1 MRSSS
6 AASGTSEGKSANT
19 ATAKR
24 ESSPMA
30 TIPTNTAR
38 PAAPGKGER
47 AALQGR
53 SPSGSPL
60 PNIEL
65 DDATIALIKE
75 NEQMLQTITALQHE
89 LDKQKVRLNDAEAA
103 RAGLADEVAEL
114 RSQLGLATS
123 EVTTSTGK
131 VLNYKTAF
139 TDLQHAF
146 DQLKRDSDATKEK
159 LEEATKRERLLMQGA
174 SNTARQQSQMK
185 ESFDLVTLA
194 LKMPNYFLVSIQ
206 RVMEKLNDPALRAA
220 DRKCKLKDDIDRLQA
235 QVAAYEPDM
244 SSAVAMSADGTP
256 NVDIPIR
263 QCVYAFLSVV
273 MTLLK
278 NEVNK

>member
-1 MRSSS
+1 
-6 AASGTSEGKSANT
+6 
-19 ATAKR
+19 
-24 ESSPMA
+24 MA
-30 TIPTNTAR
+30 TIPTNTAT
-38 PAAPGKGER
+38 ATAPSKGGR
-47 AALQGR
+47 AAVQVR

-65 DDATIALIKE
+65 DEATIALIKE
-75 NEQMLQTITALQHE
+75 NEQMLQTITTLQHE
-89 LDKQKVRLNDAEAA
+89 LDKQQVRLNDAETA
-103 RAGLADEVAEL
+103 RASLVDEVAEL

-123 EVTTSTGK
+123 EATTSTGK

-159 LEEATKRERLLMQGA
+159 LEEATKRERVLMQSA

-194 LKMPNYFLVSIQ
+194 LRMPNSFLISIQ
-206 RVMEKLNDPALRAA
+206 RIMEKLNDPALRPA
-220 DRKCKLKDDIDRLQA
+220 DRKRKLKDDIDRLQA

-244 SSAVAMSADGTP
+244 SSSVVVSADGTP
-256 NVDIPIR
+256 SVDIPIR
-263 QCVYAFLSVV
+263 QCVYAFLSVI

-278 NEVNK
+278 NEVGK

>member
-1 MRSSS
+1 MKKGAGTTSGNRAGSS
-6 AASGTSEGKSANT
+6 ATS
-19 ATAKR
+19 ATAPR

-30 TIPTNTAR
+30 AIPTNTA
-38 PAAPGKGER
+38 AAMASGKGGKSS
-47 AALQGR
+47 LQAR

-60 PNIEL
+60 PNVEL
-65 DDATIALIKE
+65 DETTIALIKE
-75 NEQMLQTITALQHE
+75 NEQMLQAITALQHE
-89 LDKQKVRLNDAEAA
+89 LDKQQGRLNDAEEA
-103 RAGLADEVAEL
+103 RMSLADEVAEL

-146 DQLKRDSDATKEK
+146 DQLKKDSDATKEK
-159 LEEATKRERLLMQGA
+159 LEEATKRERLLMQNA
-174 SNTARQQSQMK
+174 SNTARQQSHLK

-194 LKMPNYFLVSIQ
+194 LKMPNSFLVSIQ
-206 RVMEKLNDPALRAA
+206 RIMEKLNDPALRPA
-220 DRKCKLKDDIDRLQA
+220 DRQRKLRDDIDRLQA
-235 QVAAYEPDM
+235 QVAAYKPDV
-244 SSAVAMSADGTP
+244 SAAAALVDGVP

-263 QCVYAFLSVV
+263 QCAYAFLSVV

-278 NEVNK
+278 NEVDK

>member
-1 MRSSS
+1 MENGADARSSEHDGSS
-6 AASGTSEGKSANT
+6 AAT
-19 ATAKR
+19 ATAQR

-30 TIPTNTAR
+30 AMPTNTALTT
-38 PAAPGKGER
+38 APGKGR
-47 AALQGR
+47 KSAFLAR

-60 PNIEL
+60 PSVEL
-65 DDATIALIKE
+65 DEATIALIKE

-89 LDKQKVRLNDAEAA
+89 LDKQQVRLHDVEGA
-103 RAGLADEVAEL
+103 RASLADEVAEL

-146 DQLKRDSDATKEK
+146 DQLKKDSDATKEK
-159 LEEATKRERLLMQGA
+159 LEEATQRERLLMQGA
-174 SNTARQQSQMK
+174 SNTARQQSHMK
-185 ESFDLVTLA
+185 ESFDLVKLA
-194 LKMPNYFLVSIQ
+194 MRMPNSFLVSI
-206 RVMEKLNDPALRAA
+206 RRIMEKLNDPALRPA
-220 DRKCKLKDDIDRLQA
+220 DRQRKLKVDIDRLEA
-235 QVAAYEPDM
+235 QVTAYKPDT
-244 SSAVAMSADGTP
+244 SLVAGSVDSAP

-263 QCVYAFLSVV
+263 ECVYAFLTVI

-278 NEVNK
+278 NEVCK